1 MQDKLGNSLGYV
13 ISQEDDTTSGYEH
26 VFECFDI
33 LDGNDKGTDY
43 MLCQIVIPHGKEVSP
58 EFSYPKSIFQHNLID
73 IAQVI
78 NEIKRR
84 ENDDNE
90 KKVCPICANS
100 IFDIINKK

>member
-1 MQDKLGNSLGYV
+1 MQDRLGNSLGYV
-13 ISQEDDTTSGYEH
+13 ISQEDDITSGYEH

-33 LDGNDKGTDY
+33 LDENDKETGRMSCKIIIYHDRTK
-43 MLCQIVIPHGKEVSP
+43 VFP
-58 EFSYPKSIFQHNLID
+58 EFSCIKNIPPYNLMD
-73 IAQVI
+73 REQVI

-100 IFDIINKK
+100 I

>member
-13 ISQEDDTTSGYEH
+13 ISHEDDTTSGYEH

-33 LDGNDKGTDY
+33 LDENDKATDY
-43 MLCQIVIPHGKEVSP
+43 MLCKIIISHGKEVSP
-58 EFSYPKSIFQHNLID
+58 EFSHLKNMPPYYLMD
-73 IAQVI
+73 RAQVI

-100 IFDIINKK
+100 I